1 MKRHLKEWWNNIKDG
16 EKNYEVSTPKG
27 CIGNTL
33 DDGEILYSEATI
45 SSKGRR
51 RLNDIWIMDSGVTW
65 QLAHE
70 STSRVIFLF
79 LANLIR
85 NCVHIK

>member
-1 MKRHLKEWWNNIKDG
+1 MKGHLKEWWNTIKDG
-16 EKNYEVSTPKG
+16 EKTSEISTPQE

-33 DDGEILYSEATI
+33 DDSEILYSEATT

-51 RLNDIWIMDSGVTW
+51 RLNDIWIMDSGATW

-70 STSRVIFLF
+70 STSKLIFLF
-79 LANLIR
+79 LAYLIR